1 MEIIGWV
8 GFALIQTFYLPQT
21 VKILR
26 SHDVSGLALPSW
38 FILAVALLCYLG
50 YSISIHDPIF
60 IAGNALG
67 ALQAVL
73 MIGLILKYRTGRKSN
88 A

>member
-38 FILAVALLCYLG
+38 FILAVALLCYLV
-50 YSISIHDPIF
+50 YSISRHDPVF

-73 MIGLILKYRTGRKSN
+73 MIGLILKYRTAKKSN